1 MQVVRKLLN
10 LMGVEKHFS
19 LGMTSVFK
27 FCYESLHKFCKTQ
40 LRQCAHDQH
49 WFLRLQHTW
58 IFQQTVLYIGAKNSR
73 LLTAADMTGLS
84 KIYKDNH
91 YREFSIED
99 MANFKGIGEL
109 LIVMLA
115 SYLK

>member
-1 MQVVRKLLN
+1 MRL
-10 LMGVEKHFS
+10 S
-19 LGMTSVFK
+19 LDNVFMIHIDILR
-27 FCYESLHKFCKTQ
+27 FQ
-40 LRQCAHDQH
+40 L
-49 WFLRLQHTW
+49 TW

-109 LIVMLA
+109 FIVMLA
-115 SYLK
+115 SYL